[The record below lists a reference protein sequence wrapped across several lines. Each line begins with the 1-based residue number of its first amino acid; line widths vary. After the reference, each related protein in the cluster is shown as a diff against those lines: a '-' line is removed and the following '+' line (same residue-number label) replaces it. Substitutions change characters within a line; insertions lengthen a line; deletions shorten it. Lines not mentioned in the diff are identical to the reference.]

1 MLFCLHQE
9 VFGGPGIA
17 KLDRHS
23 SLRQA
28 NGSAQ
33 KRVICAEAV
42 LMELSELPGQ
52 PGIVAAHLAG
62 YGHEKET
69 ASHDQGIVGT
79 HRASRFPEC
88 LVPARQMAAHHIL
101 ECPHAGDTPFLQA
114 VFTESDA
121 AAAAVNLGVE
131 VQRILIV

>member
-1 MLFCLHQE
+1 MLFCLYQE
-9 VFGGPGIA
+9 ALGGLGIA
-17 KLDRHS
+17 KLDRHGR
-23 SLRQA
+23 LRQA
-28 NGSAQ
+28 NSAAQ
-33 KRVICAEAV
+33 ERVIRAEAV

-69 ASHDQGIVGT
+69 ASHDQGVVGA

-101 ECPHAGDTPFLQA
+101 ECPYPRDIPFLQA

-121 AAAAVNLGVE
+121 AAAAVNLRVE
-131 VQRILIV
+131 TQRVLIV